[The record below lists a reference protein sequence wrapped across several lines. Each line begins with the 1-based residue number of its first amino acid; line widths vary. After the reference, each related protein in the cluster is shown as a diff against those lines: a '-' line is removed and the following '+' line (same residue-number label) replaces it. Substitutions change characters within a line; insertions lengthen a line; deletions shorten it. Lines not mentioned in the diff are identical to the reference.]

1 MLVLAVS
8 ALPAVVRP
16 RKLTAR
22 LAWFA
27 VAGGSPTPVR
37 GESIFGLPANFLI
50 DPRCR
55 VRAGA
60 VSDCP
65 ALLLD
70 FGRGRRPALLGL
82 HSHAVKEVL
91 GYS

>member
-1 MLVLAVS
+1 M
-8 ALPAVVRP
+8 
-16 RKLTAR
+16 
-22 LAWFA
+22 AWFA

-37 GESIFGLPANFLI
+37 GESVFGLPADFLI

-55 VRAGA
+55 VRAEA

-70 FGRGRRPALLGL
+70 FGRRRGLQFWALEEDPYAGDEFL
-82 HSHAVKEVL
+82 S
-91 GYS
+91 